1 MFYIYRFYFDFSASW
16 FGLGMIPPDM
26 QPQKSNPKF
35 TTCGTI
41 IYPFLQSKK
50 GQWYHTENPSS
61 LNGING
67 YKVSLNNAYVS

>member
-16 FGLGMIPPDM
+16 VGLGMIVPHVVNFGLLFGGCI
-26 QPQKSNPKF
+26 S
-35 TTCGTI
+35 GGI